1 MLQVAKARPN
11 LRARH
16 SARPECPAGAA
27 ASGRQRH
34 QARHRAPRAGDHH
47 LLPGF
52 HILEQPRQMGLG
64 FVDIDCFHARMV
76 GSWSDLVKDDL
87 LSSKVGAVNALGT
100 SN

>member
-1 MLQVAKARPN
+1 MPSRRGDLW
-11 LRARH
+11 
-16 SARPECPAGAA
+16 G
-27 ASGRQRH
+27 ASGAKRATGRP
-34 QARHRAPRAGDHH
+34 ARAITH

-52 HILEQPRQMGLG
+52 HLLEQPRQMGLG

-87 LSSKVGAVNALGT
+87 LSSKVEAVSALGT